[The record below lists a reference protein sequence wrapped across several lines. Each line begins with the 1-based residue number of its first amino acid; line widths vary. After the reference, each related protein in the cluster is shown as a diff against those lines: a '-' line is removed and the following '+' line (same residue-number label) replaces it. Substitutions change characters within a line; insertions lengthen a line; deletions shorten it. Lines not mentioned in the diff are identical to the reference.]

1 MEEST
6 QDTITELD
14 GGSTAGANGNPRDA
28 DQRSPRPHPATRRHI
43 GANEL
48 RSNGDGMSRLLR
60 VEEVASLLNVPRKWV
75 YRRVGL
81 RAPHGLPHVKIGK
94 YLRFRESDVR
104 DYVDS
109 LRRA

>member
-1 MEEST
+1 M
-6 QDTITELD
+6 
-14 GGSTAGANGNPRDA
+14 GANGNPGDA
-28 DQRSPRPHPATRRHI
+28 DRHSPRPHRVARRHVV
-43 GANEL
+43 AHEV
-48 RSNGDGMSRLLR
+48 RSGSDGMSRLLR

-81 RAPHGLPHVKIGK
+81 KAPDGLPHVKIGR